1 MFVCLFIHLSVVV
14 SCPAP
19 TVPPHGKLAG
29 KDFTFDQTV
38 HVSCPEG
45 FNLHGV
51 STLSC
56 LANRSWSDS
65 LPLCLP
71 QSCSAPNNTNQ
82 HRSSSTNHTVS
93 STTTFQCDTGYES
106 NNSLSV
112 YCHYNQSWSSI
123 FPICAPVKCPQPVQ
137 NPNVL
142 LAVPSPAEFTGGALL
157 SSCAVGYEIVIGNI
171 RRQCLSSGSWSGDDL
186 VCKRK
191 TCPTL
196 TSPVNGKVN
205 VSEGFR
211 FEATV
216 YFECNIGY
224 ELSGSAHSSLTCTS
238 SATWS
243 GPTPTCSSKRYCFI
257 IQ

>member
-1 MFVCLFIHLSVVV
+1 MFLLLLDLSVVTCDHPGDFDHGQRSGDGFDYSQSV
-14 SCPAP
+14 HFTCPR
-19 TVPPHGKLAG
+19 G
-29 KDFTFDQTV
+29 FDLTGASV
-38 HVSCPEG
+38 
-45 FNLHGV
+45 
-51 STLSC
+51 LSC
-56 LANRSWSDS
+56 LYNGEWNDTTPS
-65 LPLCLP
+65 CIP
-71 QSCSAPNNTNQ
+71 QHCPTPNNTNQ

-123 FPICAPVKCPQPVQ
+123 FPTCTPVRCPRPVQ

-142 LAVPSPAEFTGGALL
+142 LTIPSPAEFSGEDLMA
-157 SSCAVGYEIVIGNI
+157 SCAVGYEIESGNS

-191 TCPTL
+191 TCPSL
-196 TSPVNGKVN
+196 TQPVNGKVN
-205 VSEGFR
+205 VTEGFR

-243 GPTPTCSSKRYCFI
+243 GPTPTCSSKSYYLNRI
-257 IQ
+257 